1 MYHASAC
8 NTVVEPA
15 DVDRE
20 MPNADESEDIQE
32 LRMELMEM
40 ELDELKTRVLAV
52 TKELQPDVEFPIGD
66 KEEIVAWAIEWQ
78 KAWEAKKA
86 EEEKKRAEEEKKRAL
101 EMRTA
106 EHDEQVGE
114 PSLTSS

>member
-1 MYHASAC
+1 
-8 NTVVEPA
+8 
-15 DVDRE
+15 

-40 ELDELKTRVLAV
+40 ELDEVKTRVLAV

-66 KEEIVAWAIEWQ
+66 KEEIV
-78 KAWEAKKA
+78 AWEAKKA